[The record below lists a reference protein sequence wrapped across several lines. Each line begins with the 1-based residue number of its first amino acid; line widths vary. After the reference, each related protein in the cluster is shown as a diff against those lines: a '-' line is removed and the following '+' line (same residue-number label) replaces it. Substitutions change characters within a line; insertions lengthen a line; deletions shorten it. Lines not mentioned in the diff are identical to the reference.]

1 MSKFKIVFIL
11 SFVLLF
17 NSCSKNVEE
26 VKLIKETSQNE
37 EIISAYQKGMNLME
51 MGDYFA
57 ASKKFLEVEI
67 LLPQSQWAPKSV
79 LMASY
84 SYYLLNYYS
93 LAIENLKRYF
103 KTYPKDKNM
112 AYAHYLLAM
121 CYYETIEGEKKDLAP
136 LIASKKELVFII
148 ENYPETDYAY
158 DARYKIDLINDILAA
173 KEVYIGRHYIKKK
186 KWIPAL
192 NRFKNVLKNYETTDH
207 VEEAIHR
214 LVEIYYILGMEEESL
229 KYASLL
235 GYNYNSG
242 EWYKE
247 TYKIF
252 NKEYKVSLPNRK
264 KEKSKILSKIKS
276 LF

>member
-1 MSKFKIVFIL
+1 MYKLKIVFIIFSL
-11 SFVLLF
+11 IFSY
-17 NSCSKNVEE
+17 SCSKETENI
-26 VKLIKETSQNE
+26 KLIKETDQKIEMISTYE
-37 EIISAYQKGMNLME
+37 EGINLFE
-51 MGDYFA
+51 IGDYFA
-57 ASKKFLEVEI
+57 ASKKFLEAEI

-84 SYYLLNYYS
+84 SYYMQSYYS
-93 LAIENLKRYF
+93 LAIENIKRYF
-103 KTYPKDKNM
+103 KTYPNDKNK
-112 AYAHYLLAM
+112 AYAHYLLAI

-136 LIASKKELVFII
+136 LILSKKEFDFII
-148 ENYPETDYAY
+148 KNFPNSDYAY
-158 DARYKIDLINDILAA
+158 DAKFKIDLINDILAA
-173 KEVYIGRHYIKKK
+173 KEVYIGRHYLKKK
-186 KWIPAL
+186 KWIAAL
-192 NRFKNVLKNYETTDH
+192 NRFKNVLKEYETTIH

-214 LVEIYYILGMEEESL
+214 LVEIYYKLGMEEESL

-252 NKEYKVSLPNRK
+252 NRKYKTSIPERK
-264 KEKSKILSKIKS
+264 KEKSKILSRIKS

>member
-1 MSKFKIVFIL
+1 MSTYKIIVIFFSL
-11 SFVLLF
+11 VVLIG
-17 NSCSKNVEE
+17 CSKENEDIQ
-26 VKLIKETSQNE
+26 LIKETNQKVE
-37 EIISAYQKGMNLME
+37 MISAYKEGMSLIEVN
-51 MGDYFA
+51 DYFA
-57 ASKKFLEVEI
+57 AGKKFLEAEI
-67 LLPQSQWAPKSV
+67 LFPQSQWASKSV

-84 SYYLLNYYS
+84 SYYMQDYYS
-93 LAIENLKRYF
+93 LAISNLERYF
-103 KTYPKDKNM
+103 DTYPKDKNK

-136 LIASKKELVFII
+136 IILSKKELNYII
-148 ENYPETDYAY
+148 KNYPETDYAY
-158 DARYKIDLINDILAA
+158 DARFKIDLINDVLAA
-173 KEVYIGRHYIKKK
+173 KEVYIGRHYIKKG

-192 NRFKNVLKNYETTDH
+192 NRFKNVLENYETTAH

-214 LVEIYYILGMEEESL
+214 LVEIYYKLGMEDESL

-242 EWYKE
+242 EWYEE

-252 NKEYKVSLPNRK
+252 NKKYRVDIPKNK
-264 KEKSKILSKIKS
+264 KEKSKILGKIKN

>member
-1 MSKFKIVFIL
+1 MCKFKFIL
-11 SFVLLF
+11 IIFSLIFF
-17 NSCSKNVEE
+17 NSCSKKTDDI
-26 VKLIKETSQNE
+26 KLIKETDQKIE
-37 EIISAYQKGMNLME
+37 MISAYEKGMGLIE
-51 MGDYFA
+51 IGDYFA
-57 ASKKFLEVEI
+57 ASKKFLEAEI
-67 LLPQSQWAPKSV
+67 LFPQSQWAPKSV

-84 SYYLLNYYS
+84 SYYMQSYYS
-93 LAIENLKRYF
+93 LAIENIKRYF
-103 KTYPKDKNM
+103 KTYPNDKNK
-112 AYAHYLLAM
+112 AYAHYLLAIV
-121 CYYETIEGEKKDLAP
+121 YYETIEGEKKDLAP
-136 LIASKKELVFII
+136 LLLSKKEFNFVIKNFP
-148 ENYPETDYAY
+148 NSDYAY
-158 DARYKIDLINDILAA
+158 DAKFKIDLINDILAA

-192 NRFKNVLKNYETTDH
+192 NRFKNVLKEYETTVH

-214 LVEIYYILGMEEESL
+214 LVEIYYKLGMEEESL

-252 NKEYKVSLPNRK
+252 NRNYEITVPENK
-264 KEKSKILSKIKS
+264 KEKSKILGRIKS

>member
-1 MSKFKIVFIL
+1 MPTYKIIIIFFSVV
-11 SFVLLF
+11 VLIG
-17 NSCSKNVEE
+17 CSKEKENIQ
-26 VKLIKETSQNE
+26 LIKETNQKVE
-37 EIISAYQKGMNLME
+37 MISAYKEGMSLIEVN
-51 MGDYFA
+51 DYFA
-57 ASKKFLEVEI
+57 AGKKFLEAEI
-67 LLPQSQWAPKSV
+67 LFPQSQWASKSV

-84 SYYLLNYYS
+84 SYYMQDYYS
-93 LAIENLKRYF
+93 LAISNLERYF
-103 KTYPKDKNM
+103 DTYPKDKNK

-136 LIASKKELVFII
+136 ILLSKKELNYII
-148 ENYPETDYAY
+148 KNYPETDYAY
-158 DARYKIDLINDILAA
+158 DARFKIDLINDVLAA
-173 KEVYIGRHYIKKK
+173 KEVYIGRHYIKKG

-192 NRFKNVLKNYETTDH
+192 NRFKNVLENYETTAH

-214 LVEIYYILGMEEESL
+214 LVEIYYKLGMEDESL

-242 EWYKE
+242 EWYEE

-252 NKEYKVSLPNRK
+252 NKKYRVDIPKNK
-264 KEKSKILSKIKS
+264 KEKSKILGKIKN

>member
-1 MSKFKIVFIL
+1 MFKIRIILIL
-11 SFVLLF
+11 STLVFLI
-17 NSCSKNVEE
+17 SCSKEE
-26 VKLIKETSQNE
+26 EKIKLIKEQSQSE
-37 EIISAYQKGMNLME
+37 EMISAYKEGMNFLDS
-51 MGDYFA
+51 GDYFA
-57 ASKKFLEVEI
+57 AGKKFLEVEV

-84 SYYLLNYYS
+84 SYYLQDYYS

-103 KTYPKDKNM
+103 KTYPKDRNM

-136 LIASKKELVFII
+136 LILSKKELLFII
-148 ENYPETDYAY
+148 ENFPDTDYAY
-158 DARYKIDLINDILAA
+158 DAKFKIDLINDVLAA
-173 KEVYIGRHYIKKK
+173 KEVYIGRHYINKK

-192 NRFKNVLKNYETTDH
+192 NRFKNVLNNYETTDH

-214 LVEIYYILGMEEESL
+214 LVEIYYILGLEEESL
-229 KYASLL
+229 KYAALL

-252 NKEYKVSLPNRK
+252 NKKYKVSIPKNK
-264 KEKSKILSKIKS
+264 KENSNILSKIKS

>member
-1 MSKFKIVFIL
+1 MYKFKLVLIIL
-11 SFVLLF
+11 SLIFSY
-17 NSCSKNVEE
+17 SCSKEIEN
-26 VKLIKETSQNE
+26 VKLIKETDQKIE
-37 EIISAYQKGMNLME
+37 MISAYENGMNFFE
-51 MGDYFA
+51 IGDYFA
-57 ASKKFLEVEI
+57 ASKKFLEAEI
-67 LLPQSQWAPKSV
+67 LFPQSQWAPKSV

-84 SYYLLNYYS
+84 SYYIQSYYS
-93 LAIENLKRYF
+93 LAIENIKRYF
-103 KTYPKDKNM
+103 KTYPNDKNK
-112 AYAHYLLAM
+112 AYAHYLLAI

-136 LIASKKELVFII
+136 LILSKKEFDFVIQNFP
-148 ENYPETDYAY
+148 NSDYAY
-158 DARYKIDLINDILAA
+158 DAKFKIDLINDILAA

-192 NRFKNVLKNYETTDH
+192 NRFKNVLKEYETTIH

-214 LVEIYYILGMEEESL
+214 LVEIYYNLGMEEESL

-242 EWYKE
+242 EWYNE

-252 NKEYKVSLPNRK
+252 NRNYKTSIPERK
-264 KEKSKILSKIKS
+264 KEKSKILSRIKS

>member
-1 MSKFKIVFIL
+1 MYKFKIVLIIFSLI
-11 SFVLLF
+11 FF
-17 NSCSKNVEE
+17 YSCSKKTENIKV
-26 VKLIKETSQNE
+26 IKETDQKIE
-37 EIISAYQKGMNLME
+37 MISAYEKGMDLFE
-51 MGDYFA
+51 IGDYFA
-57 ASKKFLEVEI
+57 SSKKFLEAEI
-67 LLPQSQWAPKSV
+67 LFPQSQWAPKSV

-84 SYYLLNYYS
+84 SYYMQSYYS
-93 LAIENLKRYF
+93 LAIENIKRYF
-103 KTYPKDKNM
+103 KTYPNDKNK
-112 AYAHYLLAM
+112 AYAHYLLAI

-136 LIASKKELVFII
+136 LLLSKKEFNFVIKNFP
-148 ENYPETDYAY
+148 NTDYAY
-158 DARYKIDLINDILAA
+158 DAKFKIDLINDVLAA

-192 NRFKNVLKNYETTDH
+192 NRFKNVLKEYETTIH

-214 LVEIYYILGMEEESL
+214 LVEIYYKLGMEKESL

-252 NKEYKVSLPNRK
+252 NRKYEISAPEKK
-264 KEKSKILSKIKS
+264 KEKSRILSKIKN

>member
-1 MSKFKIVFIL
+1 MSKFKILLTFTFIL
-11 SFVLLF
+11 LL
-17 NSCSKNVEE
+17 NSCSKNVED
-26 VKLIKETSQNE
+26 VKFIKKTSQNE
-37 EIISAYQKGMNLME
+37 EIISAYSKGMSLME
-51 MGDYFA
+51 TGDYFA
-57 ASKKFLEVEI
+57 ASQKFLEVEI

-84 SYYLLNYYS
+84 SYYLLSYYS

-103 KTYPKDKNM
+103 KTYPKDKNL

-121 CYYETIEGEKKDLAP
+121 CYYETIEGEKRDLAP
-136 LIASKKELVFII
+136 LISSKKELIYIVK
-148 ENYPETDYAY
+148 NYPETDYAY

-173 KEVYIGRHYIKKK
+173 KEVYIGRHYVKKK

-192 NRFKNVLKNYETTDH
+192 NRFKSVLKNYETTDH

-214 LVEIYYILGMEEESL
+214 LVEIYYILGMEDESL

-252 NKEYKVSLPNRK
+252 NKKYKVSLPSKK
-264 KEKSKILSKIKS
+264 KEKSKILSKIKN

>member
-1 MSKFKIVFIL
+1 MSKIKIIL
-11 SFVLLF
+11 IFTTLIFLF
-17 NSCSKNVEE
+17 SCSKQSEE
-26 VKLIKETSQNE
+26 IKLIKEQSQNE
-37 EIISAYQKGMNLME
+37 EMIAAYKEGMNSLE
-51 MGDYFA
+51 MGDYFR

-67 LLPQSQWAPKSV
+67 LLPQSQWASKSV

-84 SYYLLNYYS
+84 SYYLQNYYS

-136 LIASKKELVFII
+136 LILSKNELLFII
-148 ENYPETDYAY
+148 DNYPDTDYAY
-158 DARYKIDLINDILAA
+158 DARFKIDLINDIMAA

-192 NRFKNVLKNYETTDH
+192 NRFKNVLNNYETTDH

-252 NKEYKVSLPNRK
+252 NKEYKVSIPKNK

>member
-1 MSKFKIVFIL
+1 MYKFKIISIIFSLI
-11 SFVLLF
+11 FF
-17 NSCSKNVEE
+17 YSCSKENKNI
-26 VKLIKETSQNE
+26 KLIKETDQKIE
-37 EIISAYQKGMNLME
+37 MISAYEEGMELIDF
-51 MGDYFA
+51 GDYYA
-57 ASKKFLEVEI
+57 ASKKFLEAEI
-67 LLPQSQWAPKSV
+67 LFPQSQWAPKSV

-84 SYYLLNYYS
+84 SYYLQNYYS

-103 KTYPKDKNM
+103 KTYPKDINK
-112 AYAHYLLAM
+112 AYAHYLLAI

-136 LIASKKELVFII
+136 LILSKKEFNFII
-148 ENYPETDYAY
+148 KNFPNTDYAY
-158 DARYKIDLINDILAA
+158 DAKYKIDLINDTLAA

-192 NRFKNVLKNYETTDH
+192 NRFKNVLEEYETTIH

-214 LVEIYYILGMEEESL
+214 LVEIYYKLGMEEESL

-252 NKEYKVSLPNRK
+252 NRKYEISVPEKK
-264 KEKSKILSKIKS
+264 KEKSKILSTIKT

>member
-1 MSKFKIVFIL
+1 MLKFKIIIICF
-11 SFVLLF
+11 SLF
-17 NSCSKNVEE
+17 FLFSCGKEVER
-26 VKLIKETSQNE
+26 VALIKETNQKVE
-37 EIISAYQKGMNLME
+37 MISAYKEGMRLLE
-51 MGDYFA
+51 IGDYFA
-57 ASKKFLEVEI
+57 SSKKFLEAEI
-67 LLPQSQWAPKSV
+67 LFPQSNWAPRSV

-84 SYYLLNYYS
+84 SYYMQDYYS

-103 KTYPKDKNM
+103 QTYPKDKNM
-112 AYAHYLLAM
+112 AYAHYLLAI
-121 CYYETIEGEKKDLAP
+121 CYYDTIEGEKKDLAP
-136 LIASKKELVFII
+136 LILSKKEFNYVI
-148 ENYPETDYAY
+148 ENYPDTDYAY
-158 DARYKIDLINDILAA
+158 DARFKIDLINDILAA
-173 KEVYIGRHYIKKK
+173 KEIYIGRHYVKKK

-192 NRFKNVLKNYETTDH
+192 NRFKTVLEDYETTVH

-214 LVEIYYILGMEEESL
+214 LVEIYYKLGMENESL

-252 NKEYKVSLPNRK
+252 NKKYEFTIPK
-264 KEKSKILSKIKS
+264 KKNEKSKILSKIKS

>member
-1 MSKFKIVFIL
+1 MPTYKIIIIFFSVV
-11 SFVLLF
+11 VLIG
-17 NSCSKNVEE
+17 CSKEKENIQ
-26 VKLIKETSQNE
+26 LIKETNQKVE
-37 EIISAYQKGMNLME
+37 MISAYKEGMSLIEVN
-51 MGDYFA
+51 DYFA
-57 ASKKFLEVEI
+57 AGKKFLEAEI
-67 LLPQSQWAPKSV
+67 LFPQSQWASKSV

-84 SYYLLNYYS
+84 SYYMQDYYS
-93 LAIENLKRYF
+93 LAISNLERYF
-103 KTYPKDKNM
+103 DTYPKDKNK

-136 LIASKKELVFII
+136 ILLSKKELNYII
-148 ENYPETDYAY
+148 KNYPETDYAY
-158 DARYKIDLINDILAA
+158 DARFKIDLINDVLAA
-173 KEVYIGRHYIKKK
+173 KEVYIGRHYIKKG

-192 NRFKNVLKNYETTDH
+192 NRFKSVLENYETTAH

-214 LVEIYYILGMEEESL
+214 LVEIYYKLGMEDESL

-242 EWYKE
+242 EWYEE

-252 NKEYKVSLPNRK
+252 NKKYRVDIPKNK
-264 KEKSKILSKIKS
+264 KEKSKILGKIKN

>member
-1 MSKFKIVFIL
+1 MYKFKL
-11 SFVLLF
+11 VLIISSLIF
-17 NSCSKNVEE
+17 FYSCSKETENI
-26 VKLIKETSQNE
+26 KLIKETDQKIE
-37 EIISAYQKGMNLME
+37 MISAYEKGMELFE
-51 MGDYFA
+51 IGDYFA
-57 ASKKFLEVEI
+57 AGKKFLEVEI
-67 LLPQSQWAPKSV
+67 LFPQSEWASKSV

-84 SYYLLNYYS
+84 SYYMQSYYS
-93 LAIENLKRYF
+93 LAIESIKRYL
-103 KTYPKDKNM
+103 KTYPNDKNK
-112 AYAHYLLAM
+112 AYAHYLLAIV
-121 CYYETIEGEKKDLAP
+121 YYETIEGEKKDLAP
-136 LIASKKELVFII
+136 LLLSKKEFNFVIKNFP
-148 ENYPETDYAY
+148 NTDYAY
-158 DARYKIDLINDILAA
+158 DAKFKIDLINDVLAA

-192 NRFKNVLKNYETTDH
+192 NRFKNVLKEYETTIH

-214 LVEIYYILGMEEESL
+214 LVEIYYKLGMEEESL

-252 NKEYKVSLPNRK
+252 NRKYKTSIPKRK
-264 KEKSKILSKIKS
+264 KEKSKILTRIKS

>member
-1 MSKFKIVFIL
+1 MSNFKILLIFTFIL
-11 SFVLLF
+11 LL
-17 NSCSKNVEE
+17 NSCSKDVEE
-26 VKLIKETSQNE
+26 VKFIKETSQNE
-37 EIISAYQKGMNLME
+37 EIISAYSKGMSLME
-51 MGDYFA
+51 TGDYFA

-84 SYYLLNYYS
+84 SYYLLSYYS

-103 KTYPKDKNM
+103 KTYPKDKNL

-121 CYYETIEGEKKDLAP
+121 CYYETIEGEKRDLAP
-136 LIASKKELVFII
+136 LILSKKELIFIVK
-148 ENYPETDYAY
+148 NYPETDYAY

-173 KEVYIGRHYIKKK
+173 KEVYIGRHYVKKK

-192 NRFKNVLKNYETTDH
+192 NRFKSVLKNYETTDH

-214 LVEIYYILGMEEESL
+214 LVEIYYILGMEDESL

-252 NKEYKVSLPNRK
+252 NKKYKVSLPSKK
-264 KEKSKILSKIKS
+264 KEKSKILSKIKT

>member
-1 MSKFKIVFIL
+1 MIKYKILI
-11 SFVLLF
+11 LLF
-17 NSCSKNVEE
+17 SLVMSFGCSKETE
-26 VKLIKETSQNE
+26 KIQIIKETNQRVE
-37 EIISAYQKGMNLME
+37 MISAYKEGKNLIKNE
-51 MGDYFA
+51 DYFA
-57 ASKKFLEVEI
+57 AGKKFLEAEI
-67 LLPQSQWAPKSV
+67 LFPQSQWASKSV

-84 SYYLLNYYS
+84 SYYMQDYYS
-93 LAIENLKRYF
+93 LAITNLKRYF
-103 KTYPKDKNM
+103 KTYPKDKNK

-136 LIASKKELVFII
+136 LVLSKKELNFIMK
-148 ENYPETDYAY
+148 NYPETDYAY
-158 DARYKIDLINDILAA
+158 DARFKIDLINDVLAA
-173 KEVYIGRHYIKKK
+173 KEVYIGRHYIKKG

-192 NRFKNVLKNYETTDH
+192 NRFQNVLENYETTVH

-214 LVEIYYILGMEEESL
+214 LVEIYFKLGMEDESL

-242 EWYKE
+242 EWYEE

-252 NKEYKVSLPNRK
+252 NKKYKVSLPKNE

>member
-1 MSKFKIVFIL
+1 MFKNKIILIFFSFI
-11 SFVLLF
+11 FLF
-17 NSCSKNVEE
+17 SCSKEIENVSI
-26 VKLIKETSQNE
+26 IKETNQKVE
-37 EIISAYQKGMNLME
+37 MISAYEKGMSLIE
-51 MGDYFA
+51 VGDYFA
-57 ASKKFLEVEI
+57 ASKKFLEAEI
-67 LLPQSQWAPKSV
+67 LFPQSSWAPKSV

-84 SYYLLNYYS
+84 SYYMQDYYS
-93 LAIENLKRYF
+93 LAIQNLKRYF
-103 KTYPKDKNM
+103 QTYPKDTNKP
-112 AYAHYLLAM
+112 YGHYLLAM

-136 LIASKKELVFII
+136 LILSKKELNFII
-148 ENYPETDYAY
+148 ENFPNTDYAY
-158 DARYKIDLINDILAA
+158 DSKFKIDLINDILAA

-192 NRFKNVLKNYETTDH
+192 NRFKNVLKEYETTVH

-214 LVEIYYILGMEEESL
+214 LVEIYYKLGMEEESL

-242 EWYKE
+242 EWYEK

-252 NKEYKVSLPNRK
+252 NKKYEVTIPESK

-276 LF
+276 FF

>member
-1 MSKFKIVFIL
+1 MNKLKIVLIIFSLIF
-11 SFVLLF
+11 SY
-17 NSCSKNVEE
+17 SCSKETENI
-26 VKLIKETSQNE
+26 KLIKETDQKIE
-37 EIISAYQKGMNLME
+37 MISAYEEGVNLFE
-51 MGDYFA
+51 IGDYFA
-57 ASKKFLEVEI
+57 ASKKFLEAEI
-67 LLPQSQWAPKSV
+67 LFPQSQWAPKSV

-84 SYYLLNYYS
+84 SYYMQSYYS
-93 LAIENLKRYF
+93 LAIENIKRYF
-103 KTYPKDKNM
+103 KTYPNDKNK
-112 AYAHYLLAM
+112 AYAHYLLAI

-136 LIASKKELVFII
+136 LILSKKEFNFVIKNFP
-148 ENYPETDYAY
+148 NTDYAY
-158 DARYKIDLINDILAA
+158 DAKFKIDLINDILAA

-186 KWIPAL
+186 KWIAAL
-192 NRFKNVLKNYETTDH
+192 NRFKNVLKEYETTIH

-214 LVEIYYILGMEEESL
+214 LVEIYYKLGMEEESL

-242 EWYKE
+242 DWYKE

-252 NKEYKVSLPNRK
+252 NRKYKTSIPERK

>member
-1 MSKFKIVFIL
+1 MSKFKILLTFTFIL
-11 SFVLLF
+11 LL
-17 NSCSKNVEE
+17 NSCSKNVED
-26 VKLIKETSQNE
+26 VKFIKKTSQNE
-37 EIISAYQKGMNLME
+37 EIISAYSKGMSLME
-51 MGDYFA
+51 TGDYFA
-57 ASKKFLEVEI
+57 ASQKFLEVEI

-84 SYYLLNYYS
+84 SYYLLSYYS

-103 KTYPKDKNM
+103 KTYPKDKNL

-121 CYYETIEGEKKDLAP
+121 CYYETIEGEKRDLAP
-136 LIASKKELVFII
+136 LISSKKELIFIVK
-148 ENYPETDYAY
+148 NYPETDYAY

-173 KEVYIGRHYIKKK
+173 KEVYIGRHYVKKK

-192 NRFKNVLKNYETTDH
+192 NRFKSVLKNYETTDH

-214 LVEIYYILGMEEESL
+214 LVEIYYILGMEDESL

-252 NKEYKVSLPNRK
+252 NKEYKVSLPSKK

>member
-1 MSKFKIVFIL
+1 MYKFKLVLIIL
-11 SFVLLF
+11 SLIFSY
-17 NSCSKNVEE
+17 SCSKEIEN
-26 VKLIKETSQNE
+26 VKLIKETDQKIE
-37 EIISAYQKGMNLME
+37 MISAYENGMNFFE
-51 MGDYFA
+51 IGDYFA
-57 ASKKFLEVEI
+57 SSKKFLEAEI
-67 LLPQSQWAPKSV
+67 LFPQSEWAPKSV

-84 SYYLLNYYS
+84 SYYMQSYYS
-93 LAIENLKRYF
+93 LAIENIKRYF
-103 KTYPKDKNM
+103 KTYPNDKNK
-112 AYAHYLLAM
+112 AYAHYLLAI

-136 LIASKKELVFII
+136 LLLSKKEFDFVIKNFP
-148 ENYPETDYAY
+148 NTDYAY
-158 DARYKIDLINDILAA
+158 DAKFKIDLINDVLAA
-173 KEVYIGRHYIKKK
+173 KEIYIGRHYIKKK

-192 NRFKNVLKNYETTDH
+192 NRFKNVLKEYETTIH

-214 LVEIYYILGMEEESL
+214 LVEIYYKLGMEKESL

-252 NKEYKVSLPNRK
+252 NRKYEISAPEKK
-264 KEKSKILSKIKS
+264 KEKSRILSKIKN

>member
-1 MSKFKIVFIL
+1 MYKLKIVFIIFSL
-11 SFVLLF
+11 IFSY
-17 NSCSKNVEE
+17 SCSKETENI
-26 VKLIKETSQNE
+26 KLIKEIDQKIE
-37 EIISAYQKGMNLME
+37 MISAYEEGVNLFE
-51 MGDYFA
+51 IGDYFA
-57 ASKKFLEVEI
+57 ASKKFLEAEI
-67 LLPQSQWAPKSV
+67 LFPQSQWAPKSV

-84 SYYLLNYYS
+84 SYYMQSYYS
-93 LAIENLKRYF
+93 LAIENIKRYF
-103 KTYPKDKNM
+103 KTYPNDKNK
-112 AYAHYLLAM
+112 AYAHYLLAI

-136 LIASKKELVFII
+136 LILSKKEFNFVIKNFP
-148 ENYPETDYAY
+148 NTDYAY
-158 DARYKIDLINDILAA
+158 DAKFKIDLINDILAA

-186 KWIPAL
+186 KWIAAL
-192 NRFKNVLKNYETTDH
+192 NRFKNVLKEYETTIH

-214 LVEIYYILGMEEESL
+214 LVEIYYKLGMEEESL

-242 EWYKE
+242 DWYKE

-252 NKEYKVSLPNRK
+252 NRKYKTSIPERK

>member
-1 MSKFKIVFIL
+1 MHKLKIVFIIFSL
-11 SFVLLF
+11 IFSY
-17 NSCSKNVEE
+17 SCSKDVEE
-26 VKLIKETSQNE
+26 IKLIKESSQNE
-37 EIISAYQKGMNLME
+37 EMISAYKKGMSLLDS
-51 MGDYFA
+51 GDYFS
-57 ASKKFLEVEI
+57 ASKKFLEVEV

-84 SYYLLNYYS
+84 SYYLQNYYS

-121 CYYETIEGEKKDLAP
+121 CYYETIEGEKRDLAP
-136 LIASKKELVFII
+136 LILSKKELNFII
-148 ENYPETDYAY
+148 KNYPDTDYAY
-158 DARYKIDLINDILAA
+158 DARFKIDLINDILAA

-192 NRFKNVLKNYETTDH
+192 NRFKNVLNNYETTDH

-252 NKEYKVSLPNRK
+252 NKEYKVHVPKKK
-264 KEKSKILSKIKS
+264 KEKSKILSKIRS

>member
-1 MSKFKIVFIL
+1 MFKIRIFLIFL
-11 SFVLLF
+11 TLIFLY
-17 NSCSKNVEE
+17 SCNKEVEKI
-26 VKLIKETSQNE
+26 KLIKETSQNDE
-37 EIISAYQKGMNLME
+37 MISAYNKGMDFLDT
-51 MGDYFA
+51 GDYFA
-57 ASKKFLEVEI
+57 AGKKFLEVEV
-67 LLPQSQWAPKSV
+67 LMPQSQWAPKSV

-84 SYYLLNYYS
+84 SYYLQDYYS

-136 LIASKKELVFII
+136 LVLSKKELLLII
-148 ENYPETDYAY
+148 ENFPDTDYAY

-192 NRFKNVLKNYETTDH
+192 NRFKNVLNNYETTDH

-214 LVEIYYILGMEEESL
+214 LVEIYYILGMEDESL

-252 NKEYKVSLPNRK
+252 NKEYKVSVPKNK